1 LYTSDHR
8 KILYL
13 VNPISGTRD
22 KTKLEKIIVRQTQA
36 KQIDFEIGHTTPD
49 GAYDFLP
56 KKILAE
62 RITDV
67 VICGGDGTINQVCA
81 HLQNCT
87 VNVGIIPV
95 GSGNGL
101 ATAAG
106 ISRNIKKSLEIVF
119 QNKTT
124 RIDAFTLNGKFGCML
139 AGLGFDARVAFAFS
153 KEKRRGLMGY
163 IKICFQEFFKKLS
176 YQIKVKIDGKTLE
189 EEIFFISMAN
199 SNQFGNRVTI
209 APKASLSDGLLDVV
223 LVTKMNPFLSGMYLL
238 LQILSGRVHRYNLEV
253 NKKKKI
259 YYWQTSELEIENP
272 DLAPLHIDGEPCETA
287 RQIRIKLI
295 SNAIRLL
302 VP

>member
-1 LYTSDHR
+1 MYTSDHR

-36 KQIDFEIGHTTPD
+36 KQIDFEIGHTKPD

-56 KKILAE
+56 NKIVAE

-101 ATAAG
+101 ATAAD

-124 RIDAFTLNGKFGCML
+124 CIDAFLLNGQFGCML

-176 YQIKVKIDGKTLE
+176 YRIKVKIDGKTLE
-189 EEIFFISMAN
+189 QEIFFISITN

-223 LVTKMNPFLSGMYLL
+223 LVTKMNPFLSGIYLL
-238 LQILSGRVHRYNLEV
+238 QQILSGRIQKPDVEQ

-272 DLAPLHIDGEPCETA
+272 DLAPLHIDGEPKTTNDH
-287 RQIRIKLI
+287 IKIKLI
-295 SNAIRLL
+295 SKAIDLL

>member
-13 VNPISGTRD
+13 VNPISGTGD
-22 KTKLEKIIVRQTQA
+22 KRKIEKIIVRQTQA
-36 KQIDFEIGHTTPD
+36 KNIHFEIRYTTQD
-49 GAYDFLP
+49 GAYEFLP
-56 KKILAE
+56 RKIE
-62 RITDV
+62 EENITDV
-67 VICGGDGTINQVCA
+67 VICGGDGTINQVCS

-119 QNKTT
+119 QNKTK

-163 IKICFQEFFKKLS
+163 INICFQEFFKKLS
-176 YQIKVKIDGKTLE
+176 YRIKVKIDGKTLE

-209 APKASLSDGLLDVV
+209 APEASLSDGLLDVV

-238 LQILSGRVHRYNLEV
+238 LQILSGRIQKPDVEQ

-272 DLAPLHIDGEPCETA
+272 DLAPLHIDGEPKTTSEH
-287 RQIRIKLI
+287 IKIKLI
-295 SNAIRLL
+295 SKAIDLL